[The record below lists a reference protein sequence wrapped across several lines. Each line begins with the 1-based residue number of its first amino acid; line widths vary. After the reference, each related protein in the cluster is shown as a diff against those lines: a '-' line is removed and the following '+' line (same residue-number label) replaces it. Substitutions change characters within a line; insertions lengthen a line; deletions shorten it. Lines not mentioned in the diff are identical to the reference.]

1 MQHKGYE
8 STSVATHV
16 CGYLCA
22 KRKRLTDD
30 SYRDYK
36 SVLAKFSLYFAD
48 LQFEDFGAPTGVQ
61 RVEDF
66 LDYEW
71 GSSAARTYNKSLS
84 IVRDFFRWHLDRDGL
99 LRDPTRL
106 IERAKSGQVHRTT
119 FSRDQRLAIFAA
131 AALRDRIAL
140 RLLLDYGLRKGA
152 LRAVQINHF
161 DCDRHRLIIFT
172 KGKKV
177 REIPIPD
184 ALFWTDLKRYVL
196 ESQVQSHHYLMAR
209 GTGRYR
215 KVDPTMPMGPSGLHS
230 WWYRCLAAAGVVAE
244 GTTSGERMHKA
255 RHTAGQRV
263 LDATGN
269 LKAVQQLLG
278 HASIQTTGDIYTDWD
293 VDRLATTMA
302 EVVATSSPS
311 TSVCSR
317 S

>member
-1 MQHKGYE
+1 MKDKGYE
-8 STSVATHV
+8 LTSVGARV

-22 KRKRLTDD
+22 KRRRLTDE

-36 SVLAKFSLYFAD
+36 SVLAKFSWYFAD
-48 LQFEDFGAPTGVQ
+48 SQFEDFGAPSGVQ
-61 RVEDF
+61 RVEEF

-71 GSSAARTYNKSLS
+71 GDSAARTYNKSLS
-84 IVRDFFRWHLDRDGL
+84 IVRDFFRWNIARDGL
-99 LRDPTRL
+99 LRDPTLL

-119 FSRDQRLAIFAA
+119 FSRDQRLAILAA
-131 AALRDRIAL
+131 AGLRDRIAL
-140 RLLLDYGLRKGA
+140 RLLLDYALRKGA

-161 DCDRHRLIIFT
+161 DYDRRRLIIFT

-184 ALFWTDLKRYVL
+184 AAFWADLKRHLL
-196 ESQVQSHHYLMAR
+196 ESQAQPHHYLMAR
-209 GTGRYR
+209 CTGRYR
-215 KVDPTMPMGPSGLHS
+215 KVEPTKPMGPSGLHS
-230 WWYRCLAAAGVVAE
+230 WWYRCLAAGGVVAV

-263 LDATGN
+263 LDVTGN

-293 VDRLATTMA
+293 VDRLAITMA
-302 EVVATSSPS
+302 EVFATSDLS
-311 TSVCSR
+311 TSVCSEG
-317 S
+317 